1 MIKLKIGNDVR
12 MDISVFRRNEV
23 PEDFSQVIDMRV
35 FLKREGLP
43 QEIEPPYEVTGNM
56 IRLNFLGESQSHIG
70 TYRAF
75 IHYSKSNIF
84 RNPPVTPHA
93 IDTLAFELV
102 QYDQDA
108 TEGEDYIVT
117 TIALVDL
124 NKDGKDGADAYQIWE
139 AQPGNAGKSIEEYME
154 WIQEPA
160 KTAATASENQRQLA
174 IEATAKANQAA
185 TDANNAAGEAN
196 AAKIATNNAAA
207 FAEEEGDRANAAA
220 TNANIKAQQA
230 DAAKTEALQAAY
242 NAQSAADR
250 LNGVTFEY
258 NDNGKLTI
266 SNL

>member
-1 MIKLKIGNDVR
+1 MIKLKLGNDVR

-23 PEDFSQVIDMRV
+23 PEDFSQVINMRV

-43 QEIEPPYEVTGNM
+43 QEIEPPYEITGNM
-56 IRLNFLGESQSHIG
+56 IRLNFLGESQIHIG
-70 TYRAF
+70 TYRVF

-117 TIALVDL
+117 TNALVDL

-154 WIQEPA
+154 WIQKPA
-160 KTAATASENQRQLA
+160 NDAALLSEEQRQLSISATTQASDAA
-174 IEATAKANQAA
+174 ILANEKAEEARQAKEQA
-185 TDANNAAGEAN
+185 NAAGMYASQQ
-196 AAKIATNNAAA
+196 
-207 FAEEEGDRANAAA
+207 GDAANAAA
-220 TNANIKAQQA
+220 VNANSRAQEA
-230 DAAKTEALQAAY
+230 LNAKTETIAATKL
-242 NAQSAADR
+242 AEEAANR
-250 LNGVTFEY
+250 LSGITFEY
-258 NDNGKLTI
+258 SSNGKLTI
-266 SNL
+266 NNI